1 LAGANLDKEG
11 LMATAHAEPSAQ
23 DMYRMIRL
31 IRRFEER
38 AIALVRSGEIA
49 GGIHP
54 CNGQEA
60 VSAGMCAALRADDVL
75 MPQHRGHGH
84 VLAKGIDPAALLAE
98 LAGRVTGINQ
108 ARGGSL
114 HPTDLRVGVLAAT
127 APLGHNAPQA
137 VGTAWAF
144 AQQGSDQVAVAVFG
158 DGAVNQGALLES
170 LNIAGLW
177 QLPVIFVC
185 ENNQYATSIPVQ
197 RAIAGSITGRAA
209 AFGIPGG
216 TYDGMDPSVV
226 FQATAAAVARARSG
240 GGPSFLEFS
249 TYRFDVHHTFEIKA
263 GVNYRDPAEVA
274 RWRAR
279 DPVELQGRRIPQ
291 DVRDKVDEDIEA
303 VLDAAERFVR
313 ESPKPDPAGAFDYLY
328 TGGVRPRNPAGQA
341 GTTGGE

>member
-1 LAGANLDKEG
+1 
-11 LMATAHAEPSAQ
+11 MATAQAEPSAQ

-38 AIALVRSGEIA
+38 AIAMVRSGEIA

-60 VSAGMCAALRADDVL
+60 VSVGICAALRTDDVL

-98 LAGRVTGINQ
+98 LAGRVTGINR

-114 HPTDLRVGVLAAT
+114 HPTDLSVGVLAAT

-137 VGTAWAF
+137 VGTAWAL
-144 AQQGSDQVAVAVFG
+144 AQQGSDQVTVAIFG

-170 LNIAGLW
+170 LNIAALW

-185 ENNQYATSIPVQ
+185 ENNQYATSIPVE
-197 RAIAGSITGRAA
+197 RAIAGSITGRGA

-226 FQATAAAVARARSG
+226 FEATAAAVALARSG
-240 GGPSFLEFS
+240 GGPTFLEFS

-263 GVNYRDPAEVA
+263 GVNYRDAAEVA

-279 DPVELQGRRIPQ
+279 DPQELQGERIPP
-291 DVRDKVDEDIEA
+291 DVRDKIDEEIESL
-303 VLDAAERFVR
+303 LDAAERFVM
-313 ESPKPDPAGAFDYLY
+313 ESPKPSPDDAFEYLY
-328 TGGVRPRNPAGQA
+328 SGGVRPRNPYGQA
-341 GTTGGE
+341 GTSYGQAGNAGGE